1 MQQAVRSMPV
11 GQLRPNPR
19 NARTHPK
26 KQIRQIANS
35 IREFGFRNPILVDE
49 HSVILCGHGRVL
61 AAQQLG
67 MTLVPA
73 IVVSDLSEAKKRALC
88 LAENRLYESGGWDRE
103 VLAIEIP
110 EVMEALREQEI
121 DVSILGFEPTEI
133 DQLASD
139 FAVEAEKPADEG
151 PPIRLPD
158 KATSVLGNLWCLG
171 GHRLLCGDARDPATV
186 ARLMGPDRASMAFTD
201 PPYNVRVRDV
211 VGRGNVKH
219 SEFAMASGEMS
230 AAEFKEFLR
239 ATLRPAADYSLQ
251 GAVHFVTIDWRH
263 VADLIEAGRDI
274 YSALLN
280 VVCWVK
286 SNAGQGS
293 FYRSQHE
300 LIGVFRVGEAKHLN
314 NIELGRHGR
323 SRSNVWRY
331 AGANTFRKGRMDD
344 LRTHPTV
351 KPVAM
356 IKDALKDVTRRNEV
370 VLDPFCGSGS
380 TILAAEQVGRR
391 AYALELEPRYVDAA
405 VSRWQAYTR
414 KDAICGETGL
424 TYQEI
429 ADKRQELAV
438 SSVRVAAR

>member
-1 MQQAVRSMPV
+1 MQAIRNMPV
-11 GQLRPNPR
+11 SQIRRNPR

-26 KQIRQIANS
+26 TQIRQIANS

-49 HSVILCGHGRVL
+49 NSVILCGHGRLL

-73 IVVSDLSEAKKRALC
+73 IMISDLSEAKKRALC
-88 LAENRLYESGGWDRE
+88 LAENRLYEGGGWDRE
-103 VLAIEIP
+103 MLAVEIP

-121 DVSILGFEPTEI
+121 DVAVLGFEPAEI

-139 FAVEAEKPADEG
+139 FAVSAEEPSDEG
-151 PPIRLPD
+151 PPIRVPD
-158 KATSVLGNLWCLG
+158 KAVSVLGDLWCLG
-171 GHRLLCGDARDPATV
+171 RHRLLCGDARDAATV

-230 AAEFKEFLR
+230 AAEFQEFLK
-239 ATLRPAADYSLQ
+239 ATLRLAADYSLQ

-263 VADLIEAGRDI
+263 VAELIEAGREI

-300 LIGVFRVGEAKHLN
+300 LIGVFRVGDAKHLN

-356 IKDALKDVTRRNEV
+356 IKDALQDVTRRNEI

-391 AYALELEPRYVDAA
+391 TYALELEPRYVDAA
-405 VSRWQAYTR
+405 VARWQAYSR

-424 TYQEI
+424 IYQEI
-429 ADKRQELAV
+429 VDNRGERASAKARA
-438 SSVRVAAR
+438 AAR